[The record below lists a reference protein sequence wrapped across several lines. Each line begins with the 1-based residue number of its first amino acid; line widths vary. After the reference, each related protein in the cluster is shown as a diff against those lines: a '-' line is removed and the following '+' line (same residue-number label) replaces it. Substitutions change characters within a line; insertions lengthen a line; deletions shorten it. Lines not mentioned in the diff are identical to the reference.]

1 MDKPEPKYQPYYN
14 DEITLKEL
22 ILKLQEY
29 WAELWR
35 KKLVLISFS
44 ILSGLM
50 FLAWNIRKPISYTSA
65 ITFLVGEADEKKGAV
80 IGTPFDQLHFE
91 GIKNHKLLE
100 IARSSKIVHQV
111 LLSDDLIDNIIIAN
125 RIIDSYNL
133 RERWKDVDWSDV
145 DFKEAQNGIY
155 SKGTRTA
162 IDNLHQFLVGNKFNA
177 SVGSG
182 LLTITYEGET
192 ELFSIIAKTHDE
204 KLSSILINEY
214 YSVLSD
220 FYIDKTVGKPQRLF
234 KQLKI
239 REDSLRTVLN
249 TAENALAIASDR
261 TRGVI
266 SSVAKVNRNRVQR
279 NLDLVSESYNETRTN
294 RQRIEYILQTETPD
308 FQIIDQTFAPIVV
321 KPSMPKILVMGLIMG
336 AIVSCF
342 IILGRHIVI
351 KALNSGSE

>member
-1 MDKPEPKYQPYYN
+1 MDRPEPRYQPYYN

-29 WAELWR
+29 CSELWR
-35 KKLVLISFS
+35 KKIILISVS
-44 ILSGLM
+44 VLSSLL

-65 ITFLVGEADEKKGAV
+65 ITFIVGEADDKKGTV
-80 IGTPFDQLHFE
+80 IGTPFDQLHFD

-111 LLSDDLIDNIIIAN
+111 LLSEDSSDNVINAN
-125 RIIDSYNL
+125 RIADCYNL
-133 RERWKDVDWSDV
+133 IEKWSEVQWTNV
-145 DFKEAQNGIY
+145 DFKKAQKGIY
-155 SKGTRTA
+155 SKDTRTA
-162 IDNLHQFLVGNKFNA
+162 LDKLHEFLVGSKFNA

-182 LLTITYEGET
+182 LVTIAYEGET
-192 ELFSIIAKTHDE
+192 ELFSLTAKTQDE
-204 KLSSILINEY
+204 KLSSVLINKF

-220 FYIDKTVGKPQRLF
+220 FYIDKTVGKPKRLF
-234 KQLKI
+234 KQLKN
-239 REDSLRTVLN
+239 REDSLRIVLN
-249 TAENALAIASDR
+249 NAESALAIASDR

-308 FQIIDQTFAPIVV
+308 FQIIDQTFVPIMV
-321 KPSMPKILVMGLIMG
+321 KPSMKIVVIKGLLLG
-336 AIVSCF
+336 AILACF
-342 IILGRHIVI
+342 IVLIRYIVI
-351 KALNSGSE
+351 KALNGSE